1 MRLPPLITI
10 IKFIVAIGVCQLAG
24 FVGSLFTT
32 PSIPTWYAAL
42 RKPSFNPPNWIF
54 GPVWTTLFV
63 LMGIAAFIVWNKG
76 LDRKGVKA
84 ALLLFIIQLLLNMLW
99 SYLFFTLHSPLYAFV
114 EIIILW
120 LAILLTMVKFF
131 PISRAAGYL
140 LLPYILWVSFAAVLN
155 FTLFRLNP

>member
-24 FVGSLFTT
+24 FVGSIFTT

-42 RKPSFNPPNWIF
+42 RKPAFNPPNWIF
-54 GPVWTTLFV
+54 GPVWTSLFV

-84 ALLLFIIQLLLNMLW
+84 ALLLFIIQLVLNMLW

>member
-1 MRLPPLITI
+1 MRLPPLTTI

-32 PSIPTWYAAL
+32 PSIPTWYASL
-42 RKPSFNPPNWIF
+42 QKPSFNPPNWIF
-54 GPVWTTLFV
+54 SPVWTTLFV
-63 LMGIAAFIVWNKG
+63 LMGISAFIVWNKG

-84 ALLLFIIQLLLNMLW
+84 ALLLFIIQLVLNMLW

-120 LAILLTMVKFF
+120 LAILLTMLKFF

-140 LLPYILWVSFAAVLN
+140 LLPYMLWVSFAAVLN
-155 FTLFRLNP
+155 FTIFRLNP

>member
-1 MRLPPLITI
+1 MRLPPLTAV
-10 IKFIVAIGVCQLAG
+10 IKFIVAIVVCQLAG
-24 FVGSLFTT
+24 VVGSVFTT

-42 RKPSFNPPNWIF
+42 QKPGFTPPNWIF

-76 LDRKGVKA
+76 LDKEGVKA
-84 ALLLFIIQLLLNMLW
+84 ALVLFIIQLLLNMLW
-99 SYLFFTLHSPLYAFV
+99 SFLFFTLHSPLYAFV

>member
-114 EIIILW
+114 EVIILW

>member
-10 IKFIVAIGVCQLAG
+10 IKFIVAIVVCQLAG
-24 FVGSLFTT
+24 VVGSLFTT
-32 PSIPTWYAAL
+32 PSIPSWYAAL
-42 RKPSFNPPNWIF
+42 QKPSFNPPNWIF
-54 GPVWTTLFV
+54 APVWTTLFV

-76 LDRKGVKA
+76 LDKKGVKT
-84 ALLLFIIQLLLNMLW
+84 ALALFIIQLVLNMLW

-120 LAILLTMVKFF
+120 LAILLTMLKFF

-155 FTLFRLNP
+155 FTIFRLNP